1 MELADLR
8 LHPLIVACSERI
20 HPILYHQL
28 LAECAT
34 AGFKP
39 TIAEEVTSPQQAFDL
54 VQDGVGL
61 AILPFG
67 VCSEAPTEIKYF
79 PISGLEPLP
88 VIFMYRRENFHRAEI
103 LEELAD
109 LMRENSL
116 EYAC

>member
-1 MELADLR
+1 VELADLR
-8 LHPLIVACSERI
+8 FHPLIVACSDRI

-39 TIAEEVTSPQQAFDL
+39 TIAEEVASPQQAFDL

-67 VCSEAPTEIKYF
+67 VCSEAPAEIKYF
-79 PISGLEPLP
+79 PISGLDPLP
-88 VIFMYRRENFHRAEI
+88 LSFMYRRDDFHRAEI
-103 LEELAD
+103 LGELAD
-109 LMRENSL
+109 LLQEKSL
-116 EYAC
+116 EYAS